1 MKEVLAHI
9 EKKKQEFAKLD
20 FFEFLADESIAPME
34 RLGWAPCAAYFA
46 MMFKDLNT
54 YILRKEPADSPIQEM
69 INRHSYEDGRH
80 WNWYIKDLK
89 EMGFDESLQFS
100 DALKFLWGEETK
112 KTRELCYKL
121 SSLCLFEQDLLI
133 KLVVI
138 EAIEA
143 TGVIALPLLANL
155 GNKLQELTK
164 KRYSY
169 FSSSH
174 AKVETG
180 HIIGGLEYDETEKFL
195 NNIELTPEQRQK
207 AIEAIEIVFDSY
219 SEFTDEMLIYAK
231 KHHRKNQNA
240 IKVAV

>member
-9 EKKKQEFAKLD
+9 ENKKQEYADLE
-20 FFEFLADESIAPME
+20 FFKYLADETIDPIK
-34 RLGWAPCAAYFA
+34 RLSWAPCAAYFA
-46 MMFKDLNT
+46 MMFKDFNA
-54 YILRKEPADSPIQEM
+54 YMLRKEPADSPIQEM

-89 EMGFDESLQFS
+89 ELGFDESLQFS

-121 SSLCLFEQDLLI
+121 SSLCLFEKDLLI
-133 KLVVI
+133 KLVII

-143 TGVIALPLLANL
+143 TGVVALPLLANL
-155 GNKLQELTK
+155 GDEMEKITK

-180 HIIGGLEYDETEKFL
+180 HIISGLEYDETEKFL
-195 NNIELTPEQRQK
+195 QSIELIPEKREK
-207 AIEAIEIVFDSY
+207 ALEAIEIVFDSY
-219 SEFTDEMLIYAK
+219 SEFTNEMMVYVK
-231 KHHRKNQNA
+231 KHHNK
-240 IKVAV
+240 IKDSMQTSI